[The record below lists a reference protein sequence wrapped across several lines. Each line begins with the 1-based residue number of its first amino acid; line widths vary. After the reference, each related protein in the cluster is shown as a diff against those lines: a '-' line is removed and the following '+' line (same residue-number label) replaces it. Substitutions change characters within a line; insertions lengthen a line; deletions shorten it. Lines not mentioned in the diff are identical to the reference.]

1 MTPVNIVN
9 SAMKKGIK
17 IIGICDHNSSENVV
31 YALKYAKNKDILV
44 IPGMEV
50 TSKEEA
56 HFVVLFNELDV
67 LKKFQKEVYKSLSG
81 KNKDEIFGYQ
91 LIVNEKDIIVG
102 KNDRL
107 LIGSI
112 DMEIERLVKK
122 VHKLDGLIIP
132 SHIDRESFSIISQ
145 LGYLPEIDFDALE
158 ITERYSLDYLKEKFN
173 FKRDYSLIM
182 SSDAHYIEDI
192 GKRHTEFFIEELS
205 FDEIRFALYNR
216 KDRKVRI

>member
-1 MTPVNIVN
+1 MIKAIFRMPLRQTQGFIQSVFNFGNI
-9 SAMKKGIK
+9 
-17 IIGICDHNSSENVV
+17 D
-31 YALKYAKNKDILV
+31 
-44 IPGMEV
+44 
-50 TSKEEA
+50 
-56 HFVVLFNELDV
+56 LDV
-67 LKKFQKEVYKSLSG
+67 PDYSTIS
-81 KNKDEIFGYQ
+81 
-91 LIVNEKDIIVG
+91 
-102 KNDRL
+102 RRS
-107 LIGSI
+107 GSI